1 MDSRVSI
8 LFCCLF
14 VFTQVLS
21 VIAAPNC
28 PLIGPEFPPP
38 QHLAEH
44 PIWQTALANITDVFD
59 YLDDSNVTGID
70 RLSYSIQVFS
80 TNPGAPI
87 LWERHRTAKNLPVD
101 TLGVKSVDGD
111 TVYRLGSVSKVL
123 TVLTFLAEAGDV
135 HWNQPITK
143 FLPELA
149 RYAGRSTSK
158 NFDNLRETAWD
169 DVTIGALAAQVSGI
183 ERDCK
188 HSLSFFRLQADES
201 NRWCTWRAH
210 AD

>member
-1 MDSRVSI
+1 MWNLFIFWFFTLDPVS
-8 LFCCLF
+8 L
-14 VFTQVLS
+14 VT
-21 VIAAPNC
+21 AAPNC

-38 QHLAEH
+38 QRLAEH
-44 PIWQTALANITDVFD
+44 PIWQRALANITAVFD
-59 YLDDSNVTGID
+59 FLDDTNVSGAN
-70 RLSYSIQVFS
+70 RFSYSVQVFS

-87 LWERHRTAKNLPVD
+87 VWERHRTAKNLPPD
-101 TLGVKSVDGD
+101 SGGVSTVDGD

-123 TVLTFLAEAGDV
+123 TVLTFLAEAGDI

-188 HSLSFFRLQADES
+188 FLEFV
-201 NRWCTWRAH
+201 
-210 AD
+210 